1 MLKYRIGS
9 VDTLR
14 CLKSYPCG
22 FQSEY
27 ISLYMFLSSGILE
40 ALNANSISTVNFA
53 LSSRV
58 RLECAP
64 DTYLSVSTFKLKHW

>member
-9 VDTLR
+9 VDTLHI
-14 CLKSYPCG
+14 LKSYPCG

-27 ISLYMFLSSGILE
+27 IALYMFLSSGILE

-58 RLECAP
+58 RLACAP
-64 DTYLSVSTFKLKHW
+64 DTYLSGSTFKLKHW